1 MTDNPYLRAIEIIK
15 RRGWHKGAFMG
26 PNGEVCIAA
35 SLILAADARAPYG
48 SELRQAMATVAP
60 MPKALPPGDWNDA
73 PERTVEDVY
82 LALKHAAAD
91 WDAGHG
97 AGVEVRETSA

>member
-15 RRGWHKGAFMG
+15 ERGWWQGDWEG
-26 PNGEVCIAA
+26 PNGEVCIAR
-35 SLILAADARAPYG
+35 SLVIAGHPQPAF
-48 SELRQAMATVAP
+48 SLRLQEAMQTVAHMLTKP
-60 MPKALPPGDWNDA
+60 ERRLGPGDWNDA

-91 WDAGHG
+91 WDDEHD
-97 AGVEVRETSA
+97 AGVASA